1 MIRVNPRPAFS
12 YSYEFYVNGI
22 EIGDFIKRQQDTM
35 IVWIIISPYD
45 DRNKKTRV
53 ALGKLLS

>member
-45 DRNKKTRV
+45 DRNKKTRI
-53 ALGKLLS
+53 ALGK